1 VEVSLS
7 KVDDW
12 VCVGG
17 TDEESESGE
26 TKNEPDRGK
35 LHLSLEGQE
44 VDRKSLRAV
53 TGKTTDWN
61 EIAKDCIAF
70 ANATGGRWRQTLAA
84 LLGGVMSRLSDN
96 KRLIDDSWAIVA
108 RRYAGTG
115 LMNQSVL
122 STTGEKAWAIA
133 MPHAL
138 SSRLRGGNS

>member
-1 VEVSLS
+1 M
-7 KVDDW
+7 
-12 VCVGG
+12 
-17 TDEESESGE
+17 
-26 TKNEPDRGK
+26 
-35 LHLSLEGQE
+35 SLEGQE

-122 STTGEKAWAIA
+122 SATVVGSWSIDASEK
-133 MPHAL
+133 PTVEVP
-138 SSRLRGGNS
+138 GGAA